1 MDKVITTAQLKKKVP
16 VRLSRNSKLFKTIV
30 SAISDKKGEDVIALD
45 LRKIDEA
52 VADFFI
58 LCDGKSH
65 IQVEAIAG
73 NVIEKTTTDCSE
85 KPYHVETGDKWT
97 IIDYANVV
105 VHVFQHE
112 QRKFYNLEGLWGDA
126 PKFEYS

>member
-1 MDKVITTAQLKKKVP
+1 
-16 VRLSRNSKLFKTIV
+16 LFKTIV
-30 SAISDKKGEDVIALD
+30 NAISDKKGEDLIALD
-45 LRKIDEA
+45 LRRIDEA

-58 LCDGKSH
+58 LCDAKSFV
-65 IQVEAIAG
+65 QVEAIAG
-73 NVIEKTTTDCSE
+73 NVIEQTAKECSE
-85 KPYHVETGDKWT
+85 KPFHVEMGDKWT

-112 QRKFYNLEGLWGDA
+112 QRLFYNLEGLWGDA

>member
-1 MDKVITTAQLKKKVP
+1 MDKIISATPQKAKGP
-16 VRLSRNSKLFKTIV
+16 IRLSRNSKLFKTIV
-30 SAISDKKGEDVIALD
+30 GAISDKKGESLIALD

-58 LCDGKSH
+58 LCDARSH
-65 IQVEAIAG
+65 IQVQAIAG
-73 NVIEKTTTDCSE
+73 NIIEKIETDCSE

-112 QRKFYNLEGLWGDA
+112 QRLFYNLEGLWGDA
-126 PKFEYS
+126 PKFEYL